1 VALQASIKQSSMTLN
16 PHSINSNM
24 LILRKCPWN
33 KLWRNLGMW
42 YHQAK
47 NLNTWSLTT
56 SPKKFIEARCNW
68 MQRICN
74 KVEVMSETTYFTA
87 FLQPSEIKCYFFFMC
102 SNFYL
107 KKVGLKPRTSP
118 LLCKSTTQ
126 LKLCLFFWI
135 MLENLIKQSSRDW
148 PQKKRVQIKGKQNVK
163 VQQRRVKA
171 PLIPITNMETTSAK
185 PWEATYT
192 TWDPHKLRPMM
203 NHKQA

>member
-24 LILRKCPWN
+24 LIIRKCPWN

-74 KVEVMSETTYFTA
+74 KVEVMSKTTYFTA
-87 FLQPSEIKCYFFFMC
+87 FLQPSEIKCYFFFYVC

-148 PQKKRVQIKGKQNVK
+148 PQKKG
-163 VQQRRVKA
+163 
-171 PLIPITNMETTSAK
+171 
-185 PWEATYT
+185 Y
-192 TWDPHKLRPMM
+192 KL
-203 NHKQA
+203 KEKKT